1 MVPPSKKN
9 TIDFDAARLQRMG
22 YSESRPVALLPVT
35 LSELHRQLTLQLQT
49 SLEVERILEV
59 FFREVQRLVPLD
71 AMTFSHPRSELSL
84 QFGARG
90 THSASYNLN
99 QAGDYM
105 GELVFRRNQRFDDFE
120 LGQVE
125 SLLSCLVFPLRNA
138 LLYRCALQ
146 NALHDPLTGTGNRFA
161 MNQSLAREV
170 DMAHR
175 HSQPLCVLMLDLD
188 HFKLINDGYGHGVG
202 DDVLRAVSVA
212 LKNQLRN
219 IDMIFRFG
227 GEEFM
232 VLLSNTALEAAS
244 LVGER
249 LRSTIETLQYL
260 SQGQAIRLSVSLGC
274 ALLRPFE
281 SAESLTRRADDAL
294 YAAKREGRN
303 RMTLAG

>member
-22 YSESRPVALLPVT
+22 YSETRPVTLQPVT
-35 LSELHRQLTLQLQT
+35 LSELHRQLTLLLQT

-71 AMTFSHPRSELSL
+71 AMTFSHPSSELAL
-84 QFGARG
+84 QFGDRG

-99 QAGDYM
+99 QAGEYM

-146 NALHDPLTGTGNRFA
+146 NALRDPLTGTGNRIA
-161 MNQSLAREV
+161 MNQSLIREV

-175 HSQPLCVLMLDLD
+175 HSQPLCLLMLDLD

-202 DDVLRAVSVA
+202 DDVLRAVSAA
-212 LKNQLRN
+212 LKSQLRN
-219 IDMIFRFG
+219 VDMIFRFG

-232 VLLSNTALEAAS
+232 VLLSNTSIEAAS

-249 LRSTIETLQYL
+249 LRSTIENLQYL
-260 SQGQAIRLSVSLGC
+260 SQGQAIRLSMSLGC
-274 ALLRPFE
+274 AALQPFE
-281 SAESLTRRADDAL
+281 SAESLTHRADEAL
-294 YAAKREGRN
+294 YAAKRNGRN
-303 RMTLAG
+303 RMMLAS